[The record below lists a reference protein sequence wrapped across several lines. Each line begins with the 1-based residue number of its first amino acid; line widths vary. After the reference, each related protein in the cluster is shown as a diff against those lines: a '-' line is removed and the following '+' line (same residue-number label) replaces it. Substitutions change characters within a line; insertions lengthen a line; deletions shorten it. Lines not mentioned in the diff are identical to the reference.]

1 MKKFAF
7 VAVLTALAL
16 SGCGGSKGDA
26 SDNSSTVAT
35 SSSSTTVESSTT
47 ESTVDTSNLKYF
59 YSDKEDKGELGKLH
73 VSVHSKLGNDNYKE
87 LDIMSSDFLPQYT
100 VFIYVDGELTNMD
113 SDLATGLR
121 TATPITVDQIT
132 TGVHSLEL
140 AQYTDDDDTTEPV
153 LYVKSTYT
161 VKE

>member
-7 VAVLTALAL
+7 IAVLTALAL
-16 SGCGGSKGDA
+16 AGCGGSKGDA

-59 YSDKEDKGELGKLH
+59 YSDKEDIGKLDDLH

-87 LDIMSSDFLPQYT
+87 LDIMSSNFEPQHS
-100 VFIYVDGELTNMD
+100 VFIYVDGELANID
-113 SDLATGLR
+113 ADLATGLR

>member
-1 MKKFAF
+1 MKKFAAL
-7 VAVLTALAL
+7 AVLAALL
-16 SGCGGSKGDA
+16 LGGCSSSKDDKA
-26 SDNSSTVAT
+26 DN
-35 SSSSTTVESSTT
+35 SSSSTSTSSSTAESSTT

-59 YSDKEDKGELGKLH
+59 YPDKEDKGELGKLH
-73 VSVHSKLGNDNYKE
+73 VSVHSELGNDNYKE

-100 VFIYVDGELTNMD
+100 VFIYVDGELTNID
-113 SDLATGLR
+113 AELTTGLR

>member
-59 YSDKEDKGELGKLH
+59 YSDKEDIGKLDDLH

-161 VKE
+161 VK